1 MGGARLPRGG
11 RGSASERAPGLLV
24 LFALLAALIALAACA
39 PTAAPTAAPPPAS
52 PEPARLVALGSDGR
66 AVELQPEPA
75 EGSPPIDRERAIRL
89 AADGLAGQPATAPRI
104 SLAVLSVPTADGGA
118 LALDHRRVWLVTFP
132 GATFAADACAC
143 EGSPTRPSTLVAV
156 DAADG
161 TVLASFG
168 VAG

>member
-1 MGGARLPRGG
+1 VRQPAPG
-11 RGSASERAPGLLV
+11 RGRAP
-24 LFALLAALIALAACA
+24 ALLGLVALLALAACA
-39 PTAAPTAAPPPAS
+39 PAAAPTAQA
-52 PEPARLVALGSDGR
+52 EPSRLVALGSDGR
-66 AVELQPEPA
+66 AVELRPEPT
-75 EGSPPIDRERAIRL
+75 EGSPLIDRERALRL
-89 AADGLAGQPATAPRI
+89 AADGLAGQAAEAPRI
-104 SLAVLSVPTADGGA
+104 SLALLSVPTADGGA

-132 GATFAADACAC
+132 GTTFAADGCAC

>member
-1 MGGARLPRGG
+1 MLL
-11 RGSASERAPGLLV
+11 GLL
-24 LFALLAALIALAACA
+24 AAALIALAGCA
-39 PTAAPTAAPPPAS
+39 PPAAPSVVAPATS
-52 PEPARLVALGSDGR
+52 PEPPRLIALGSDGR
-66 AVELQPEPA
+66 AVELRPEPT
-75 EGSPPIDRERAIRL
+75 EGSPPIDRERALRL
-89 AADGLAGQPATAPRI
+89 AADGLAGQSAAAPRI
-104 SLAVLSVPTADGGA
+104 SLALLSVPTAEGGA

-156 DAADG
+156 DATDG